1 MDKKSNLTNEKVSA
15 KFKSQFDLVG
25 YAIELVNNMVK
36 SGRAPRVKMEVQNPA
51 VVALEEIVQGKDIL
65 DDLPEMDVQEVVT
78 YVFQSKE
85 PEPETIKSP
94 EKKKRR
100 LL

>member
-1 MDKKSNLTNEKVSA
+1 MEKKSITNEKVSA

-36 SGRAPRVKMEVQNPA
+36 SGRSPRVKSDIQNPA
-51 VVALEEIVQGKDIL
+51 VIALEEIVQGKDIL
-65 DDLPEMDVQEVVT
+65 DDLPEMSIQESVT

-85 PEPETIKSP
+85 AEPEIIKSP